1 MKKIVV
7 SSNNEGK
14 IKEIEEIL
22 HELNFEILKKSD
34 MELDGI
40 EVEETGDT
48 LEQNAILKARALK
61 DLLSD
66 EYLVL
71 ADDTGLYVDYLDGKP
86 GLYTARFAG
95 EHVTDEDNR
104 KKLLKELE
112 GVEYEKRTAY
122 FKTAIALV
130 EDGKREIKAE
140 GICKGHI
147 AEEERGEHGFGYDF
161 LFIPEG
167 YDKTFSELEK
177 DVKNSISHRRRAL
190 ENLKTELIK
199 LK

>member
-34 MELDGI
+34 MDLEGV

-48 LEQNAILKARALK
+48 LEQNAMLKARALK
-61 DLLSD
+61 NLLSD

-95 EHVTDEDNR
+95 EHATDEDNR

-122 FKTAIALV
+122 FKTAIVLV
-130 EDGKREIKAE
+130 EDGKREIITE

-167 YDKTFSELEK
+167 YDKTFSELEH

>member
-34 MELDGI
+34 MDLDGV

-48 LEQNAILKARALK
+48 LEQNAMLKARALK
-61 DLLSD
+61 NLLSD

-95 EHVTDEDNR
+95 EHATDEDNR

-130 EDGKREIKAE
+130 EDGKREIITE

-167 YDKTFSELEK
+167 YDKTFSELEH
-177 DVKNSISHRRRAL
+177 DIKNSISHRRRAL

>member
-14 IKEIEEIL
+14 IKEIKEIL
-22 HELNFEILKKSD
+22 HQLKFEILKKSD
-34 MELDGI
+34 MDLEGV

-48 LEQNAILKARALK
+48 LEQNAMLKARALK
-61 DLLSD
+61 NLLSD

-95 EHVTDEDNR
+95 EHATDEDNR

-130 EDGKREIKAE
+130 EDGKREIITE

-167 YDKTFSELEK
+167 YDKTFSELEH
-177 DVKNSISHRRRAL
+177 DIKNSISHRRRAL